1 VKIPDLDTPCLVVD
15 RGTMMANLRRMQTYC
30 DANRLALRPHI
41 KTHKTREIAA
51 LQGELGAR
59 GLTFQ
64 KLGEVEALDPSG
76 AVDVL
81 VSYNIVGRPKLQ
93 RLAALAHKR
102 TMSVT
107 TDDLGVA
114 KALSA
119 AMVTGGTRVGVWVDC
134 DTGLGRTGVQ
144 SRAEA
149 IELGCGIDRLP
160 GLELRGL
167 FTYPTPT
174 AGGWFGQ
181 AIADW
186 RDAGLPG
193 PEVSVGG
200 TPGAFSTHELG
211 TATELRV
218 GTYVF
223 NDVECLEAGAAE
235 LGDCALTILATCVS
249 RPTRDRAI
257 VDAGSK
263 SIGLEVA
270 DIGAGPV
277 FGLVRDRPTVAL
289 RSVYEEHGILAS
301 SDPDSLPEIGD
312 SVAIVPAHCCV
323 AVNLHDSLHVAEG
336 GEVVDRWTIVAR
348 GRVR

>member
-1 VKIPDLDTPCLVVD
+1 VTIADLETPCLVVD
-15 RGTMMANLRRMQTYC
+15 HGTMMANLRRMQTYC
-30 DANRLALRPHI
+30 DARGLALRPHV

-51 LQGELGAR
+51 LQKDLGAR

-64 KLGEVEALDPSG
+64 KLGEVEALDPLG
-76 AVDVL
+76 VDVL
-81 VSYNIVGRPKLQ
+81 VSYNIVGRQKLE
-93 RLAALAHKR
+93 RLAALARDR

-114 KALSA
+114 EAISA
-119 AMVTGGTRVGVWVDC
+119 AMVAGGTRVGVWVDC

-144 SRAEA
+144 GGTEA
-149 IELGCGIDRLP
+149 ISLGRGIERLP

-167 FTYPTPT
+167 FAYPTPT
-174 AGGWFGQ
+174 TDGWFRQ

-186 RDAGLPG
+186 QDAGLPG

-211 TATELRV
+211 AATELRV

-223 NDVECLEAGAAE
+223 NDLECLEVGAAE
-235 LGDCALTILATCVS
+235 LGDCALTVLATCVS

-257 VDAGSK
+257 IDAGSK
-263 SIGLEVA
+263 SVGLEVA
-270 DIGAGPV
+270 NLGTGPIL
-277 FGLVRDRPTVAL
+277 GLARDRPTVAL
-289 RSVYEEHGILAS
+289 QSVYEEHGILGGD
-301 SDPDSLPEIGD
+301 DPDALPRIGD
-312 SVAIVPAHCCV
+312 TVAIVPAHCCV
-323 AVNLHDSLHVAEG
+323 AVNLHDSLHVVG
-336 GEVVDRWTIVAR
+336 GNEVIDRWAVAAR